1 MLSIK
6 HQNDLAKWVGVQFP
20 YIYDK
25 KVDDFYAK
33 NWKILRSNLE
43 CAHQRNAWHIF
54 RVQFKKEQR
63 DLWCP

>member
-33 NWKILRSNLE
+33 N
-43 CAHQRNAWHIF
+43 
-54 RVQFKKEQR
+54 
-63 DLWCP
+63 